1 MDGKSNDN
9 NRNNAANTDDKQND
23 ELSMFRRSND
33 FRTRKRK
40 KFKDKVEDDITYQ
53 KYHHDIKNFNIESTL
68 QNSVNVNRGQSNPTI
83 FAKNHDEID
92 DIETLEDVKKFFEQR
107 ENKE

>member
-1 MDGKSNDN
+1 MGFWNSLSSIAWALDN
-9 NRNNAANTDDKQND
+9 LNTDKA
-23 ELSMFRRSND
+23 
-33 FRTRKRK
+33 
-40 KFKDKVEDDITYQ
+40 EDDTNYQ

>member
-1 MDGKSNDN
+1 MGFWSSFSSISSVLSNL
-9 NRNNAANTDDKQND
+9 NT
-23 ELSMFRRSND
+23 
-33 FRTRKRK
+33 
-40 KFKDKVEDDITYQ
+40 DKVEDDITYQ

>member
-1 MDGKSNDN
+1 MGFWSSFSSISSALSNL
-9 NRNNAANTDDKQND
+9 NT
-23 ELSMFRRSND
+23 
-33 FRTRKRK
+33 
-40 KFKDKVEDDITYQ
+40 DKVEDDITYQ

-92 DIETLEDVKKFFEQR
+92 GIETLEDVKKFFEQR

>member
-1 MDGKSNDN
+1 MGFWNSLSSIMWALDN
-9 NRNNAANTDDKQND
+9 LNTDKA
-23 ELSMFRRSND
+23 
-33 FRTRKRK
+33 
-40 KFKDKVEDDITYQ
+40 EDDTNYQ

-92 DIETLEDVKKFFEQR
+92 DIKTLEDVKKFFEQR

>member
-1 MDGKSNDN
+1 MGFWSSFSSISSALSNL
-9 NRNNAANTDDKQND
+9 NT
-23 ELSMFRRSND
+23 
-33 FRTRKRK
+33 
-40 KFKDKVEDDITYQ
+40 DKVEDHKTYQ

>member
-1 MDGKSNDN
+1 MGFWNSLSSIVWALDN
-9 NRNNAANTDDKQND
+9 LNTDKA
-23 ELSMFRRSND
+23 
-33 FRTRKRK
+33 
-40 KFKDKVEDDITYQ
+40 EDDTNYQ

-92 DIETLEDVKKFFEQR
+92 DIETLEDVKKIFGQR

>member
-1 MDGKSNDN
+1 MGFLNSLISIAGAWDN
-9 NRNNAANTDDKQND
+9 LNTDKA
-23 ELSMFRRSND
+23 
-33 FRTRKRK
+33 
-40 KFKDKVEDDITYQ
+40 EDDKNYQ

-68 QNSVNVNRGQSNPTI
+68 KNSVNVNRGQSNPTI

>member
-1 MDGKSNDN
+1 MGFWNSLSSIVWALDN
-9 NRNNAANTDDKQND
+9 LNTDKA
-23 ELSMFRRSND
+23 
-33 FRTRKRK
+33 
-40 KFKDKVEDDITYQ
+40 EDDTNYQ

-83 FAKNHDEID
+83 FATNHDEID

>member
-1 MDGKSNDN
+1 MGFWSSFSSISSALSNL
-9 NRNNAANTDDKQND
+9 NT
-23 ELSMFRRSND
+23 
-33 FRTRKRK
+33 
-40 KFKDKVEDDITYQ
+40 DKVEDDITYQ

-68 QNSVNVNRGQSNPTI
+68 KNSVNVNRGQSNPTI

>member
-1 MDGKSNDN
+1 MGFWSSFSSISSALSNL
-9 NRNNAANTDDKQND
+9 NT
-23 ELSMFRRSND
+23 
-33 FRTRKRK
+33 
-40 KFKDKVEDDITYQ
+40 DKVEDDITYQ

-92 DIETLEDVKKFFEQR
+92 DIETLEDVKKIFGQR

>member
-1 MDGKSNDN
+1 MGFWNSLSSIAWALDN
-9 NRNNAANTDDKQND
+9 LNTDKA
-23 ELSMFRRSND
+23 
-33 FRTRKRK
+33 
-40 KFKDKVEDDITYQ
+40 EDDTNYQ
-53 KYHHDIKNFNIESTL
+53 KYHKKNKNFNIESTL

>member
-1 MDGKSNDN
+1 MGFWNSLSSIVWALDN
-9 NRNNAANTDDKQND
+9 LNTDKA
-23 ELSMFRRSND
+23 
-33 FRTRKRK
+33 
-40 KFKDKVEDDITYQ
+40 EDDTNYQ

-92 DIETLEDVKKFFEQR
+92 DIKTLEDVKNFFEQR

>member
-1 MDGKSNDN
+1 MGFWSIFSSISSALSNL
-9 NRNNAANTDDKQND
+9 NTV
-23 ELSMFRRSND
+23 
-33 FRTRKRK
+33 
-40 KFKDKVEDDITYQ
+40 KVEDDITYQ

>member
-1 MDGKSNDN
+1 MGFWNSLSSIVWALDN
-9 NRNNAANTDDKQND
+9 LNTDKA
-23 ELSMFRRSND
+23 
-33 FRTRKRK
+33 
-40 KFKDKVEDDITYQ
+40 EDDTNYQ

-92 DIETLEDVKKFFEQR
+92 DIKTLEDVKKFFEQR

>member
-1 MDGKSNDN
+1 MGFWSSFSSISSALSNL
-9 NRNNAANTDDKQND
+9 NT
-23 ELSMFRRSND
+23 
-33 FRTRKRK
+33 
-40 KFKDKVEDDITYQ
+40 DKVEDDITYQ